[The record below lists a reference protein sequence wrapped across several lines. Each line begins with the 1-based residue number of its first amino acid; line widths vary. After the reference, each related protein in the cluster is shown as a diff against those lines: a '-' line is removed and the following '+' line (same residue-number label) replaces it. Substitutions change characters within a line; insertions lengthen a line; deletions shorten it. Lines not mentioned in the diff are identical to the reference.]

1 VATLARLYPLLLLV
15 ALLRRG
21 EWALVAACATTM
33 VLGYWPFILLS
44 QGDIR
49 AVLFSFSEQRNL
61 HPGVLDMTPFYLVS
75 GAGIQV
81 GLMAVLVV
89 THVLETFVVGM
100 TVLLVCLQRCWKR
113 MSVEVAALIL
123 FAVVLMV
130 YAHVFP
136 WYVTV
141 LLPWIA
147 LLAKPVWTRENGLS
161 AQGLAVAMVWYF
173 TCIVVLSYFP
183 GMGQYFTASNWLIY
197 YGVSF
202 GVLVAG
208 LAVAAVIGWQ
218 H

>member
-1 VATLARLYPLLLLV
+1 MYRTGHAGQALSSSPARGAATTARLGFGRCLCDDDCAGLL
-15 ALLRRG
+15 AFHFAESG
-21 EWALVAACATTM
+21 H
-33 VLGYWPFILLS
+33 
-44 QGDIR
+44 IR
-49 AVLFSFSEQRNL
+49 AVLFSFSDQRNL
-61 HPGVLDMTPFYLVS
+61 HPGVLDMAPFYIVS

-81 GLMAVLVV
+81 GLRAVLVV

-100 TVLLVCLQRCWKR
+100 TVLLVCIQRWWKR

-130 YAHVFP
+130 YVHVFP

-161 AQGLAVAMVWYF
+161 AQGLGVAMVWYF
-173 TCIVVLSYFP
+173 TCVVVLSYFP

-197 YGVSF
+197 
-202 GVLVAG
+202 
-208 LAVAAVIGWQ
+208 
-218 H
+218 